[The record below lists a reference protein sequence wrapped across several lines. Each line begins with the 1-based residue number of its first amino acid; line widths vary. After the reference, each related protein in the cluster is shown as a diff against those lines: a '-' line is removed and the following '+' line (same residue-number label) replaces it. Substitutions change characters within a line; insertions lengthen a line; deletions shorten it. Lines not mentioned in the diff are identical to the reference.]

1 MQTLGPMD
9 RILTHTLKVFLSPH
23 GQQREHV
30 KYDHFCIWSFDPID
44 SSLTHIQSRN
54 PFPPWA
60 ARKNASSKVKR
71 HWPRFDS
78 FVIKTTETKSGN
90 HRKITHGMVLK
101 PHKVHRLHYFKT
113 HSLYPGSFRKTL
125 NNLTS
130 TKFVRFSTS
139 FLSRDFLSISHIT
152 RQDKHL

>member
-1 MQTLGPMD
+1 MWSFGPM
-9 RILTHTLKVFLSPH
+9 
-23 GQQREHV
+23 
-30 KYDHFCIWSFDPID
+30 D

-54 PFPPWA
+54 LFPPRVA
-60 ARKNASSKVKR
+60 GKNASSKVKG
-71 HWPRFDS
+71 HYPGFDS
-78 FVIKTTETKSGN
+78 VVTKTRETKLSD
-90 HRKITHGMVLK
+90 HWEITHGLVLK
-101 PHKVHRLHYFKT
+101 PHKTHRLYYFQI
-113 HSLYPGSFRKTL
+113 HSLYPGSFKKTL